1 MDVYVV
7 LLYDWDTG
15 ETNIMGIF
23 IRQENAVEFILQQ
36 PDKEDMKI
44 EIHYLRDHFGV
55 Y

>member
-1 MDVYVV
+1 MNLYVV

-15 ETNIMGIF
+15 ETHIMGIF

-44 EIHYLRDHFGV
+44 EIHYLRDHFEV